1 MIFDKNL
8 YTVRNSIF
16 NFLSLE
22 FGDEPR
28 TLTAVGIGTATQGA
42 TWPGIYVGPCQNGI
56 RQNTLVSLM
65 TMHPQRHVPSCKGG
79 ARTPGQTVE
88 EPTAASR
95 HAGRGAVATLARGA
109 TPPQG
114 LGGPRRATVFRSA
127 ASDEEEVAEEEEGS
141 RWLAQP
147 MRWNNRVSSR
157 RQGLPRQRTSAAA
170 GSSSLPPPP
179 LLACASCETGTSAP
193 ICKANC

>member
-1 MIFDKNL
+1 MAVSVAGAAYLAD
-8 YTVRNSIF
+8 SC
-16 NFLSLE
+16 FLVLGEREVCTLE
-22 FGDEPR
+22 VDMAKHPSPVEQEIARLALALPRREP
-28 TLTAVGIGTATQGA
+28 
-42 TWPGIYVGPCQNGI
+42 PGPAYVQA
-56 RQNTLVSLM
+56 
-65 TMHPQRHVPSCKGG
+65 PSCKGG

-141 RWLAQP
+141 RWLAQS
-147 MRWNNRVSSR
+147 MRWNNRVFSR
-157 RQGLPRQRTSAAA
+157 RQGLPRQRTSAVA

-179 LLACASCETGTSAP
+179 LLACASCETGTSANDSLYY
-193 ICKANC
+193 AA

>member
-1 MIFDKNL
+1 MAVSVAGAAYLAD
-8 YTVRNSIF
+8 SC
-16 NFLSLE
+16 FLVLGEREVCTLE
-22 FGDEPR
+22 VDMAKHPSPVEQEIARLALALPRREP
-28 TLTAVGIGTATQGA
+28 
-42 TWPGIYVGPCQNGI
+42 PGPAYVQA
-56 RQNTLVSLM
+56 
-65 TMHPQRHVPSCKGG
+65 PSCKGG

-114 LGGPRRATVFRSA
+114 LGGPTRATVFRSA
-127 ASDEEEVAEEEEGS
+127 ASDEEEEVVEEEGS
-141 RWLAQP
+141 RWLAQS

-179 LLACASCETGTSAP
+179 LLACASCETGTSANDSLYY
-193 ICKANC
+193 AA